1 MRCMDEGFEAF
12 FATEY
17 DGVVRSLTLAFGDR
31 SQAEEAAQ
39 VGFERALRRWRY
51 VGEMDRPGTWVYV
64 VAVRHGRRALV
75 RDRAFP
81 GEVVEVVEVAAGPE
95 ATAVTVLWLGDA
107 LRRLP
112 PRRRAVVVLR
122 HLGELSLAE
131 ISEALGIAVGTV
143 KSTLHA
149 AYAQLRVDLSDEDDE
164 GDVGDVEPSTN
175 PEEVVPDASERA

>member
-64 VAVRHGRRALV
+64 VAVRHGRRALL

-81 GEVVEVVEVAAGPE
+81 GELVEVADSPE
-95 ATAVTVLWLGDA
+95 AAAVTVLWLGDA

-149 AYAQLRVDLSDEDDE
+149 AYAQLRVDL
-164 GDVGDVEPSTN
+164 GDAGDVELHTN
-175 PEEVVPDASERA
+175 PEEVVPDASERT